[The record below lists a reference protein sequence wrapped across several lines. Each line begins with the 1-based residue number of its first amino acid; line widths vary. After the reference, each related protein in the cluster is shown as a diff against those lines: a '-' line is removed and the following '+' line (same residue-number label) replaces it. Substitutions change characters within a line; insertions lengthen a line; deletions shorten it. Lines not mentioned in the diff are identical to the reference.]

1 MFLPPSQNPGN
12 EPGAS
17 RALVWLR
24 LFKPARVR
32 INQRERWRMV
42 LGMVM
47 CIAVVAL
54 FAHSLGMPRL
64 HRGWWLRWGRVRC

>member
-12 EPGAS
+12 EPRAS

-47 CIAVVAL
+47 CIAMIFALVIAVGVAVGGGEFGRTAGF
-54 FAHSLGMPRL
+54 FA
-64 HRGWWLRWGRVRC
+64 